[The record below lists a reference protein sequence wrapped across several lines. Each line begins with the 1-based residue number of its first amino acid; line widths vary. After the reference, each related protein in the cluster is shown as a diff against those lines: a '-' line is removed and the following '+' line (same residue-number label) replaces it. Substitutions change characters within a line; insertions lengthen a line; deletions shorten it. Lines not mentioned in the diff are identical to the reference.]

1 MPAGQDASKRAR
13 VVVLPVPYEGTTCYG
28 AGARFGPEAIIAASK
43 QLEFFNHH
51 TGRED
56 AEEIGFLTLPPLCPD
71 VSGPERMIRAVAVAA
86 AELHRKRKFVLALG
100 GEHSI
105 TVGLVRA
112 AASRWR
118 DLCIVQIDAHADLR
132 NSYEGS
138 RFSHACAARRAIEE
152 LPRKTSSPQLIQVGI
167 RSLSSECHRYL
178 RSRGR
183 QIVTFMADTI
193 AGNAEGNA
201 SWIEQIAALT
211 AGRNVYLS
219 IDLDGLDCS
228 IMPATG
234 TPEPGGLNWWQI
246 TALLDRLADSARIIS
261 ADVVE
266 LAPIPGNH
274 APDFLA
280 AKLAYTT
287 ACVALRD

>member
-1 MPAGQDASKRAR
+1 
-13 VVVLPVPYEGTTCYG
+13 
-28 AGARFGPEAIIAASK
+28 
-43 QLEFFNHH
+43 
-51 TGRED
+51 
-56 AEEIGFLTLPPLCPD
+56 
-71 VSGPERMIRAVAVAA
+71 
-86 AELHRKRKFVLALG
+86 
-100 GEHSI
+100 
-105 TVGLVRA
+105 
-112 AASRWR
+112 
-118 DLCIVQIDAHADLR
+118 
-132 NSYEGS
+132 
-138 RFSHACAARRAIEE
+138 
-152 LPRKTSSPQLIQVGI
+152 
-167 RSLSSECHRYL
+167 
-178 RSRGR
+178 
-183 QIVTFMADTI
+183 MADTI